1 MAHFAKVNTDNLV
14 TNVIV
19 AEQNFID
26 SLSTEPGTHWVKTS
40 YNIRGGIYYDPET
53 MKPVEDQSVIDDDE
67 GRKRKNYAGIGDTY
81 DEERDAFIPP
91 KPFLS
96 WILNETT
103 WDWEAP
109 TPVPDDGKNY
119 EWNEENQKWVEVSL
133 E

>member
-26 SLSTEPGTHWVKTS
+26 RYDDGEPGRWVKTS

-53 MKPVEDQSVIDDDE
+53 MEPVEDQSVIDDDE
-67 GRKRKNYAGIGDTY
+67 GRKRKNYAGIGDAY

>member
-26 SLSTEPGTHWVKTS
+26 KYDDGEPGRWVKTS

-53 MKPVEDQSVIDDDE
+53 MEPVEDQSVIDDDE

-81 DEERDAFIPP
+81 DEEREVFLPP